1 MIEALALHAEEDSA
15 ERTDE
20 MAFRLTSSAFADG
33 TAIPADYTCDG
44 ADLQLPLEWA
54 DPPAGTVEFALIM
67 DDPDAHGFVHWVV
80 IGIPASSTSLGASW
94 PASVREGRTD
104 FGRPGY
110 GGPCPPS
117 GTHRYVTTLYALAA
131 PLGLSGTVSAAE
143 VRRVAQGLT
152 LATAVLTGTYRRAR

>member
-1 MIEALALHAEEDSA
+1 
-15 ERTDE
+15 

-33 TAIPADYTCDG
+33 TAIPVDYTCDG
-44 ADLQLPLEWA
+44 ADLQLPLAWA
-54 DPPAGTVEFALIM
+54 DAPAGTVEFALIM

-80 IGIPASSTSLGASW
+80 IGIPAGATSLGASW

-117 GTHRYVTTLYALAA
+117 GTHRYVTTLYALSA
-131 PLGLSGTVSAAE
+131 PLGIGGTVSAAD
-143 VRRVAQGLT
+143 VRRAAEGKT
-152 LATAVLTGTYRRAR
+152 LATAVLTGTYRRQR